1 MSKMVVKC
9 DDDAHG
15 SGYICVWGFETVFTV
30 SSSTETDKCMLR
42 LSVNS
47 KWERRFSRQNSLS
60 PLD

>member
-30 SSSTETDKCMLR
+30 SSSTETNKRMMR
-42 LSVNS
+42 LSAGG
-47 KWERRFSRQNSLS
+47 KLGHLGFQ
-60 PLD
+60 